1 MAVTHDAVAAVRQF
15 QVLPQG
21 DEGIGFGNQHLS
33 QHPTG
38 AFTCN
43 FGQGILDSIRLTE
56 RDDRGISRPEFRA

>member
-1 MAVTHDAVAAVRQF
+1 MRSRPVRQF

-21 DEGIGFGNQHLS
+21 DEGIGFGNQRLS

-43 FGQGILDSIRLTE
+43 FGQGIFEAS
-56 RDDRGISRPEFRA
+56 G

>member
-21 DEGIGFGNQHLS
+21 DEGIGFGLS

-38 AFTCN
+38 AFACN
-43 FGQGILDSIRLTE
+43 FGQGSSIAS
-56 RDDRGISRPEFRA
+56 G